1 MLKNRAQQKSSSEIT
16 SLFESR
22 IIEAF
27 KQVRPNLLA
36 DGGDIEFV
44 AVENGILKVRLK
56 GTCADCPMSVITLR
70 YGVESVIKEK
80 IPEIRKVE
88 LVQL

>member
-1 MLKNRAQQKSSSEIT
+1 MLKNRTQEKSSSGT
-16 SLFESR
+16 MDLFVSR
-22 IIEAF
+22 IMEAL

-44 AVENGILKVRLK
+44 AIENGILKVRLK
-56 GTCADCPMSVITLR
+56 GTCADCPMSDITLR

-88 LVQL
+88 PVQV